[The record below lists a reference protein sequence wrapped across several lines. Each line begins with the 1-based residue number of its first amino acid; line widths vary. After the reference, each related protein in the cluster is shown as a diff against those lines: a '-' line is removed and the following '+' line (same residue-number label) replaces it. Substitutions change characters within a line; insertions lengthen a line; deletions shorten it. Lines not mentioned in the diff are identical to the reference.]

1 MFAQAHL
8 IVGAA
13 TLVLVLLAMLM
24 HYEASFRLRR
34 LLQRKRS
41 LRRRARILILIIG
54 LFFAHIAEIWLFGA
68 GGWLLFTYADLG
80 ASGGVAGAA
89 QPDLLDFFFLSIASY
104 TTVGFADAFPTGPL
118 RFLYGT
124 EGLLGFMLITW
135 SASLSFLEMQHHWQN
150 MEEDK

>member
-1 MFAQAHL
+1 MTMFAQAHL

-89 QPDLLDFFFLSIASY
+89 QPDLLDFSFYPLPVIRLWGLQMRSRPAPCGFYTVPRGCWASC
-104 TTVGFADAFPTGPL
+104 
-118 RFLYGT
+118 
-124 EGLLGFMLITW
+124 
-135 SASLSFLEMQHHWQN
+135 
-150 MEEDK
+150 